1 MNKISGNVAKSW
13 TLRFYD
19 SNEHKICEQLI
30 EPWTST
36 SNIYTLSGFGRDIE
50 LTIDGTYKFKFN
62 TIKKFDE
69 NPEQLSIELE
79 KKDLT
84 VNFNGQLV
92 GTVKN
97 IYMEE
102 ES

>member
-19 SNEHKICEQLI
+19 NNEHKICEQLI